1 MANKQLFI
9 DGQVFQS
16 AAWDRGMG
24 KYSLA
29 LIKAVLADE
38 TCGYQEVSIIF
49 TKHLPL
55 PSEVKQLIE
64 SMASNIKYIFADL
77 KIPDDP
83 SKADIHK
90 LQKVNQLVLDSLI
103 RKQSQLSGSQ
113 PDFLILALFIDQ
125 VCSTF
130 PTQGN
135 KILLFYDL
143 IPLQYYERY
152 GKLSSYTNY
161 LARFKTIF
169 EADIILT
176 ISQTVAD
183 DVALNLGIANSKI
196 FNIDGAPI
204 QRSAHTS
211 RKLSRP
217 IPKRYVLM
225 PSGDD
230 LRKNNLRAAQG
241 FEAYREASN
250 DKDIALIITSSFQT
264 TTRRN
269 IGTYSDKII
278 FTGNVS
284 EEELHWLYKHAEALL
299 FVSEYEGLGLP
310 ILEAVEVNIPI
321 VCSNLTVFNEISPS
335 AFYYADQSDSYS
347 IGTSLADAIER
358 RGFDIKVK
366 EYPEILKR
374 YSWENT
380 ARKAL
385 LAIKQ
390 LEAKPTIIH
399 ERKRIAVF
407 SPTPSGYSAI
417 GKLVMQLHPAMS
429 QYFDIDYYVE
439 NGKSQQAFTR
449 PNYLP
454 FISEVFPARDFS
466 RKQYKNYD
474 AVLYHVGNS
483 EFHVETIKNALYLPG
498 YAIFHDTYL
507 TDVFEGPLAHYNY
520 ISDDRL
526 EAEALLDKKIKN
538 PNASYISSIVNNQL
552 GLIAHSKYTKNALQK
567 SCLDST
573 TPMLKANLPTAS
585 PKQIRHRIQKEN
597 LTIGL
602 AGIIHPAKGLDII
615 EAIAQTDK
623 FYECKIHIF
632 GLSLV
637 TGEVINRLESYP
649 NVTVNTNVTDFQ
661 FQAMLSQLD
670 ILINFRTQYKGETS
684 LATIEAMRFGVVPMV
699 REIGWYDELPEDAVV
714 KVSSSEELIKKLKT
728 FIDDPVELDKMRE
741 AGRKYITGSH
751 TYQGYAQQLYEFIS
765 HHAKANKIDKLADAI
780 KEGGS
785 LSAIKRI
792 ISS

>member
-29 LIKAVLADE
+29 LIKAVLADK
-38 TCGYQEVSIIF
+38 TCEYQEVSIIF

-55 PSEVKQLIE
+55 PAEAKQRIDDVGP
-64 SMASNIKYIFADL
+64 NIKYIFADL
-77 KIPDDP
+77 KVPDDP
-83 SKADIHK
+83 SKANINK
-90 LQKVNQLVLDSLI
+90 LQAANQSVLDSLI
-103 RKQSQLSGSQ
+103 RKKSRPSESKY
-113 PDFLILALFIDQ
+113 DFLILALFIDQ

-143 IPLQYYERY
+143 IPLQYHERY

-161 LARFKTIF
+161 LARYKTIF
-169 EADIILT
+169 EADTILT

-204 QRSAHTS
+204 QRSAQTS
-211 RKLSRP
+211 RKPSRS

-241 FEAYREASN
+241 FEAYRQANHDE
-250 DKDIALIITSSFQT
+250 DIALIITSSFQT

-269 IGTYSDKII
+269 IETYSDKII

-310 ILEAVEVNIPI
+310 ILEAAEVNIPI

-347 IGTSLADAIER
+347 IGASLTDAMER
-358 RGFDIKVK
+358 KDFDIKAK

-374 YSWENT
+374 YSWEST
-380 ARKAL
+380 AHKTL

-390 LEAKPTIIH
+390 LKSSSTVIH
-399 ERKRIAVF
+399 EKKRIAVF
-407 SPTPSGYSAI
+407 APTPSGYSAI

-439 NGKSQQAFTR
+439 NGKSQQDFTR

-466 RKQYKNYD
+466 RKRYKDYD

-483 EFHVETIKNALYLPG
+483 EFHIETIKNALYLPG

-507 TDVFEGPLAHYNY
+507 TDVFEGPLLNYNY

-526 EAEALLDKKIKN
+526 KAEAVIDKKIKN
-538 PNASYISSIVNNQL
+538 PNASYISSIVNNQV
-552 GLIAHSKYTKNALQK
+552 GLITHSLYTKNALQK

-573 TPMLKANLPTAS
+573 IPLLKTNLPTAS
-585 PKQIRHRIQKEN
+585 PKQIRHRMQRGN
-597 LTIGL
+597 LNIGL
-602 AGIIHPAKGLDII
+602 AGIIHPAKGLDVV
-615 EAIAQTDK
+615 EAIAQSDK
-623 FYECKIHIF
+623 FYDCNIHIF

-637 TGEVINRLESYP
+637 TAEVINRLESYP

-661 FQAMLSQLD
+661 FQSMLSQLD

-684 LATIEAMRFGVVPMV
+684 LATIEAMRFGVVPIV
-699 REIGWYDELPEDAVV
+699 KKVGWYDELPESAVI
-714 KVSSSEELIKKLKT
+714 KVSNSDELIKKLAKL
-728 FIDDPVELDKMRE
+728 IDDPLKLEEIRE
-741 AGRKYITGSH
+741 AGKKYIAENH
-751 TYQGYAQQLYEFIS
+751 TYQSYAKYLYEFINS
-765 HHAKANKIDKLADAI
+765 HVATNKIDKVADVI

-785 LSAIKRI
+785 LSAIRRI